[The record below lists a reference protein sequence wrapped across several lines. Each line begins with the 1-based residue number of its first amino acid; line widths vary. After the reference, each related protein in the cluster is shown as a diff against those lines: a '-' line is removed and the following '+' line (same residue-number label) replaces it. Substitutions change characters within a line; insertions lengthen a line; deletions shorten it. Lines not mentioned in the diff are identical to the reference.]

1 MDENK
6 TTDVL
11 KPCPICGKEIE
22 VVCIGGAWFW
32 RHKSSLAR
40 YGCPIAHSRK
50 YATEEEAIR
59 QINRRADN
67 D

>member
-1 MDENK
+1 MGEDK

-40 YGCPIAHSRK
+40 YRCPIAHSRK
-50 YATEEEAIR
+50 YATKEEAIK